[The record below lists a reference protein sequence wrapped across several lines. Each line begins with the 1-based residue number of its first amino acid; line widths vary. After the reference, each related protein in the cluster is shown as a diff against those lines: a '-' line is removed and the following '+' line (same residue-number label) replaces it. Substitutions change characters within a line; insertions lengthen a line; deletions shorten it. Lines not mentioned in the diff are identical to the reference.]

1 MKNKSKVLILLLSA
15 MLLVGTSVL
24 GTMAYLKSSDT
35 VENTFTVGS
44 VKITLDEQDV
54 DNDDNTKDNVT
65 VEANGKKV
73 VRDKANSYKL
83 LPGHLYTKDPII
95 HVDSNSED
103 CFLFVKVVDEIAAI
117 EDAKT
122 VADQMKEKG
131 WIAVKDVD
139 NTYVYVGTAEGASN
153 PLAVSA
159 NSNITVFET
168 FKIKGSVTN
177 DELAKY
183 KDKTITVT
191 AYAVQKDGFENKT
204 ALEIWNEAFGAPAEQ
219 G

>member
-1 MKNKSKVLILLLSA
+1 MKNKGKVLILLLSA
-15 MLLVGTSVL
+15 MLLVGASVL
-24 GTMAYLKSSDT
+24 GTMAYLTSNET
-35 VENTFTVGS
+35 VTNTFTVGS
-44 VKITLDEQDV
+44 VKITLDEADV
-54 DNDDNTKDNVT
+54 DDSDKDGDIT
-65 VEANGKKV
+65 D
-73 VRDKANSYKL
+73 RDKENSYKL
-83 LPGHLYTKDPII
+83 LPGHLYVKDPTI

-139 NTYVYVGTAEGASN
+139 NTYVYVGTADGAST

-159 NSNITVFET
+159 DSNITVFES

-183 KDKTITVT
+183 KDKTITIT
-191 AYAVQKDGFENKT
+191 AYAVQEDGFENKT

>member
-1 MKNKSKVLILLLSA
+1 MKNKSKVLILLFSA
-15 MLLVGTSVL
+15 ILLVGASVL

-54 DNDDNTKDNVT
+54 DDSDEDGDITD
-65 VEANGKKV
+65 
-73 VRDKANSYKL
+73 RDKENSYKL

-95 HVDSNSED
+95 HVADTSED
-103 CFLFVKVVDEIAAI
+103 CFLFVKVVDEIADI
-117 EDAKT
+117 QDADT
-122 VADQMKEKG
+122 VATQMDNKG
-131 WIAVKDVD
+131 WKPVEGVA
-139 NTYVYVGTAEGASN
+139 NTYVYVGTADGASA
-153 PLAVSA
+153 PFAVSGK
-159 NSNITVFET
+159 NEDERHITVFES